1 MGSVMIEEARGENYR
16 RCQGGVG
23 NKDKSGGRFLSV
35 NFDPPDKGVIPDP
48 PPSRGHDVHVEHSSA
63 LDDGYR

>member
-23 NKDKSGGRFLSV
+23 NKEKSGGRFQSV
-35 NFDPPDKGVIPDP
+35 NFDPPDKGVIP
-48 PPSRGHDVHVEHSSA
+48 DVHVEHSSA